1 MKKQQSKLLLRASI
15 ALLLVVVT
23 LLTAACGGRGGK
35 IPVSTTTPETEA
47 NGPSVGVNPL
57 DTVEVRNFDR
67 DIMVLSAGY
76 TNGWMTQGVDYENT
90 VAGEPIAE
98 VVYKRTLAFEEKYNT
113 TVFSTGTDSNS
124 VYKALEASVRMNAA
138 DYDLV
143 LPHPTDG
150 LATMMLSGW
159 FTDLNTVKTIDLT
172 GAWYNQ
178 SQIENYTSNNKLYI
192 ATSDIIVQGQSFIA
206 LVYNRAL
213 MSKYSFETDVKTL
226 VEEKKWTM
234 EALNEM
240 LTLTESS
247 STGDENGQV
256 YGLAFNY
263 ASIGRWMYAM
273 GETILQR
280 GTDGSFTAGC
290 KNTKMLSIAR
300 ALDKLL
306 NSHGEAVILSKA
318 YSGQLA
324 ASDVWKAFSAGNA
337 LFLTWDIG
345 GCYNYLRELTF
356 NVGYA
361 PLPMLDDKQNDYY
374 INCAAGLFAI
384 PKTAH
389 SLEESGLMF
398 EFMSR
403 YSYVNLRPIFFE
415 TILGGRLSE
424 FPEDYAMLEFLHNH
438 KSWDFGYTLDEKS
451 TYLDAL
457 IVPVVDNKAPDGISI
472 LLSGKRTVMNEI
484 VRSANEIQ

>member
-1 MKKQQSKLLLRASI
+1 MKKQQSKLVLRALV
-15 ALLLVVVT
+15 ALLLVFVT
-23 LLTAACGGRGGK
+23 LLTAACGGKGGK
-35 IPVSTTTPETEA
+35 TPVATTAPQTEG
-47 NGPSVGVNPL
+47 NGPTASANPL
-57 DTVEVRNFDR
+57 ETVEVRNFDR

-76 TNGWMTQGVDYENT
+76 TNGWMVQGVDYENT

-159 FTDLNTVKTIDLT
+159 FTDLNTVETIDLA

-213 MSKYSFETDVKTL
+213 MAKYNFETDVKTL

-234 EALNEM
+234 EALDEM
-240 LTLTESS
+240 LTVTESS
-247 STGDENGQV
+247 STGEEEQV

-290 KNTKMLSIAR
+290 KNNKMLSIAR
-300 ALDKLL
+300 SLDKLL
-306 NSHGEAVILSKA
+306 NSHGDAVVLSKA
-318 YSGQLA
+318 YSTQLA

-345 GCYNYLRELTF
+345 GCYNYLRELSF

-361 PLPMLDDKQNDYY
+361 PLPLHDDKQNDYY

-384 PKTAH
+384 PTTAYN
-389 SLEESGLMF
+389 LEESGLMF

-403 YSYVNLRPIFFE
+403 YSYVNLRPVFFE

-438 KSWDFGYTLDEKS
+438 KSWDFGYTLDEDAA
-451 TYLDAL
+451 YLDCLIKLVVENKTPDSVSIQLSAL
-457 IVPVVDNKAPDGISI
+457 RKVMTEILEQANGI
-472 LLSGKRTVMNEI
+472 
-484 VRSANEIQ
+484 Q